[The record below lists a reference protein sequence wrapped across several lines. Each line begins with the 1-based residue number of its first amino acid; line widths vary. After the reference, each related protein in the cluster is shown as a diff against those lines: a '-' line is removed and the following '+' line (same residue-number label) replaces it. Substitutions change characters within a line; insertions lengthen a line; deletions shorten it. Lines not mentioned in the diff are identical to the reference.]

1 MNWKNLLLLFT
12 ILAMFCGT
20 ANAQSKKR
28 AKVKPSANT
37 QTEKVNEAINQD
49 TILDTTNNFVPTYK
63 SIQDT
68 LVVKYILSGYSMD
81 NKLYLTTSNEYDTLD
96 FEMKH
101 TILER
106 VANSFEG
113 YDVMLFTGG
122 QKRELWMQ
130 EGNGVKLI
138 EKWNNDSLQLENYMP
153 LELKKDGTMK
163 IFYYIGG
170 AFNGGDNYSSG
181 RLNLRAG
188 TYLFKSIVDASITT
202 NIGYNKSGEQS
213 QFAGD
218 IGIDSRAYPPFL
230 RIPKINLSPYAG
242 AGVSWV
248 MPPMNYFELRLL
260 VGAAWFVGPGSLDV
274 GTQYGTKT
282 GLSFSIGYT
291 FRPSFN
297 KGNP

>member
-1 MNWKNLLLLFT
+1 MNWIKL
-12 ILAMFCGT
+12 ILACALIIITCGK
-20 ANAQSKKR
+20 AEAQNKK
-28 AKVKPSANT
+28 KT
-37 QTEKVNEAINQD
+37 QTKTPVQTQTVKSEPLRHED
-49 TILDTTNNFVPTYK
+49 TVMGQEDNTPKYKRLSDQTIVTY
-63 SIQDT
+63 IQ
-68 LVVKYILSGYSMD
+68 SGYVWKQ
-81 NKLYLTTSNEYDTLD
+81 KLYLTATMEYDSLSVEKKR
-96 FEMKH
+96 F
-101 TILER
+101 ILEKVVKEFPR
-106 VANSFEG
+106 
-113 YDVMLFTGG
+113 YDITLCTGG

-138 EKWNNDSLQLENYMP
+138 EKWNNDSLQLENYKP
-153 LELKKDGTMK
+153 LELKKDGTLK

-188 TYLFKSIVDASITT
+188 TYLFKSIVDASVTT
-202 NIGYNKSGEQS
+202 NIGYNKSGEKS

-248 MPPMNYFELRLL
+248 MPPINYFELRLL
-260 VGAAWFVGPGSLDV
+260 VGAAWFIGPGSLDV

-282 GLSFSIGYT
+282 GYSFSIGYT

>member
-1 MNWKNLLLLFT
+1 MNWLKLF
-12 ILAMFCGT
+12 IICALIIVACG
-20 ANAQSKKR
+20 NADAQTKKR
-28 AKVKPSANT
+28 TKPSAKT
-37 QTEKVNEAINQD
+37 QVENSEQTLAKD
-49 TILDTTNNFVPTYK
+49 TIREQEDNTPKYRSLTDPN
-63 SIQDT
+63 I
-68 LVVKYILSGYSMD
+68 VKYIIGGRVKE
-81 NKLYLTTSNEYDTLD
+81 NKIYLMANQSYDLLDTNEKQLLLD
-96 FEMKH
+96 KIAKEFPNRDIIIYTRSRE
-101 TILER
+101 
-106 VANSFEG
+106 
-113 YDVMLFTGG
+113 Y
-122 QKRELWMQ
+122 ELWL
-130 EGNGVKLI
+130 GDIRGIKLF

-153 LELKKDGTMK
+153 LELKKNGTMK

-188 TYLFKSIVDASITT
+188 TYLFKSIVDASVTT
-202 NIGYNKSGEQS
+202 NIGYNKSGEKS

-248 MPPMNYFELRLL
+248 MPPINYFELRLL
-260 VGAAWFVGPGSLDV
+260 VGAAWFIGPGSLDV

-282 GLSFSIGYT
+282 GYSFSIGYT